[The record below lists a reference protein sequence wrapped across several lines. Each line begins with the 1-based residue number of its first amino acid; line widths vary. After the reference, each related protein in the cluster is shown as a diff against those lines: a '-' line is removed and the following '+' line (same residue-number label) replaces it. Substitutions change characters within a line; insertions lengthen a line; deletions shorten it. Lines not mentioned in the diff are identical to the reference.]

1 MTTHQD
7 GYIRW
12 LRSHIGHELIYLVY
26 AVAFVFDER
35 GYLLVQ
41 ERYDFDWLSVPGGAM
56 EPHESIRDCV
66 LRETYEETGIHC
78 AIEHFIGAFSHPD
91 FNLTY
96 PNGDQVQPWTAAFV
110 CRATSEAIQ
119 VDGKEALQAAFRPVE
134 KIFERLPRQYQQM
147 LTSYREGIGFEP
159 VYYNHPLKPYYPI
172 LRAKV
177 GAERIIL
184 PGGTAVIFNEA
195 GEVLTV
201 RDKGRRLW
209 DLPAG
214 LADLGESTTG
224 TVVREIREE
233 TGLLIEPVRTLGL
246 YTRPSF
252 AHMEFSNGDKAHLVD
267 LILECR
273 IVDDRAR
280 HVDNDEIDG
289 IQFMSLE
296 ALAAQAG
303 LSAMRRQII
312 ADLQHRQQAP
322 FVR

>member
-1 MTTHQD
+1 MTTYQD

-12 LRSHIGHELIYLVY
+12 VRSHIGHELIYLVY

-41 ERYDFDWLSVPGGAM
+41 ERYDFEWLSVPGGAL

-66 LRETYEETGIHC
+66 QRETLEETGIHC
-78 AIEHFIGAFSHPD
+78 TIEAFIGAFSHPD
-91 FNLTY
+91 YNLVY
-96 PNGDQVQPWTAAFV
+96 PNGDQVQPWTAAFA
-110 CRATSEAIQ
+110 CRAESNSIQ

-134 KIFERLPRQYQQM
+134 EVFERLPLQYQHM
-147 LTSYREGIGFEP
+147 LTNYRQRIDFEP
-159 VYYNHPLKPYYPI
+159 VHYSHPLRPYYPI

-201 RDKGRRLW
+201 RDKNRMIW

-233 TGLLIEPVRTLGL
+233 TGLVVEPVRTLGL
-246 YTRPSF
+246 YTHPNF
-252 AHMEFSNGDKAHLVD
+252 AHTAFSNGDKAHLID

-273 IVDDRAR
+273 IVDDTTLHA
-280 HVDNDEIDG
+280 DNTEIDG

-296 ALAAQAG
+296 ALAAQEG
-303 LSAMRRQII
+303 LSPMRRQII
-312 ADLQHRQQAP
+312 ADLYHRHQAP

>member
-1 MTTHQD
+1 MTTYQD

-41 ERYDFDWLSVPGGAM
+41 ERYDFDWLSVPGGAL

-78 AIEHFIGAFSHPD
+78 KIEHFIGAFSHPNY
-91 FNLTY
+91 NLVY
-96 PNGDQVQPWTAAFV
+96 PNGDQVQPWTAAFA
-110 CRATSEAIQ
+110 CRAESSTIR
-119 VDGKEALQAAFRPVE
+119 VDGKEALQADFRPLDEV
-134 KIFERLPRQYQQM
+134 FDALPLQYQQM
-147 LTSYREGIGFEP
+147 LNSYQNNIGFEP
-159 VYYNHPLKPYYPI
+159 VHYTYPLKPYYPL

-177 GAERIIL
+177 GAERVIL

-195 GEVLTV
+195 SEVLAV
-201 RDKGRRLW
+201 REKGRVLW

-224 TVVREIREE
+224 TVIREILEE
-233 TGLLIEPVRTLGL
+233 TGLIVEPVQTLGL
-246 YTRPSF
+246 YTHPSF
-252 AHMEFSNGDKAHLVD
+252 AHIEFSNGDQAHLID

-273 IVDDRAR
+273 IVDDRAL
-280 HVDNDEIDG
+280 HVDNKEIDG

-296 ALAAQAG
+296 ALAAQTG
-303 LSAMRRQII
+303 LSMMRRQII
-312 ADLQHRQQAP
+312 ADLQDKHNGP